1 MRERG
6 SAEAGPLSA
15 YLASLDAPVREVLT
29 RIADRA
35 GDLLPELAE
44 GVGYG
49 MPALLYRG
57 KALMAVRET
66 AKHLAIYPYSGRVV
80 TAVAPF
86 LAGFGHSAGAIRFSV
101 EQPLPPD
108 LVDRILL
115 ARRDEIDASLAR

>member
-1 MRERG
+1 MTERG

-15 YLASLDAPVREVLT
+15 YLASLDGPVRAVLT
-29 RIADRA
+29 PIADRA
-35 GDLLPELAE
+35 RELLPDVTE
-44 GVGYG
+44 GVSYG

-57 KALMAVRET
+57 KALVSVRET

-80 TAVAPF
+80 TSVEPY
-86 LAGFGHSAGAIRFSV
+86 LGDVGHSKGAIRFSV
-101 EQPLPPD
+101 ERPLPPE